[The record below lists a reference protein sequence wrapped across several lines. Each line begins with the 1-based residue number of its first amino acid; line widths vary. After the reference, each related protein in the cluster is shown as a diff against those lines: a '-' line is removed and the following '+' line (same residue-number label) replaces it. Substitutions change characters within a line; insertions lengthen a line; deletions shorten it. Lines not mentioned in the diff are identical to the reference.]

1 MLIPSL
7 NSERLL
13 FFPLTLNFLSE
24 KYLNWLND
32 PEVNKYLETNGEN
45 DLKKLEEYIKQHV
58 KNSSLFWAIVKKKGN
73 LHIGNIKIDPIN
85 VNSKSGEYGI
95 MIGDKSQWG
104 KGFAFEASERI
115 LKYCF
120 NQLDLNSITLGVKKN
135 NFNALKLYEK
145 LGFVK
150 FDSENRDKMPPDI
163 YRMII
168 YNDK

>member
-45 DLKKLEEYIKQHV
+45 DLNKLEEYIKQHV
-58 KNSSLFWAIVKKKGN
+58 KNRLSFLGYCQKKGN

-85 VNSKSGEYGI
+85 VYSKSGEYGI

-150 FDSENRDKMPPDI
+150 IDSENRIKCLQI
-163 YRMII
+163 FTG
-168 YNDK
+168 